1 MLALALGLLAGPER
15 ALAQRPIG
23 IDVSSYQ
30 GSGINWSSVKSS
42 GRTFAW
48 AKATEGTYYID
59 ADFTINEANA
69 KAAGVYIGAYHF
81 ARPDLDTGTAGADRE
96 AAYFWN
102 EAKNYLKGG
111 GVYLVPMLDFETSYG
126 SGASMS
132 AWINEWC
139 QDIKNYAAANNAAVC
154 NPVVYTDGSIASS
167 LTSPATNWPLDIADP
182 TCGNPQTTSAGV
194 SIGPWGFW
202 TFWQYCWSASV
213 PGVGSCD
220 VDVLNGNSTTLQAF
234 LISSTATDNASYVS
248 SSVPGTVNAGAAFTA
263 TVTMNNNGTT
273 AWTSSGSNP
282 YHLGTQS
289 PQDNTTWGL
298 SRVNLPSSP
307 INAGQNAA
315 FTINATAPT
324 TPGSYTFA
332 WKMVHDN
339 VEWFG
344 ATFSTTITVAAI
356 PPSITTQPANLTKNP
371 GQTATF
377 TVAATGTAP
386 LSYQWQMNGVNL
398 ANGGSISGATSATL
412 TISDVQLSDAA
423 NYSVVVSNAGG
434 TATSQ
439 QAALTVTSTPY
450 PTGSG
455 IGLEGQYFNN
465 LTLTGA
471 SLTRTD
477 AVVNFNWG
485 SSSPDPGVINIDQ
498 WSVRWSGQVQPLY
511 SQIYTFYTTTDDG
524 ARLWVNGVL
533 LIDKWVN
540 QSSTEW
546 SGAIS
551 LVAGQKY
558 SLQMDYYEN
567 TGVASAELSWS
578 RASQAKGII
587 PETQSYPAQPSGQN
601 GPIPGIYNTGVDNN
615 NVLLAAGAVDPHYQL
630 IASADSSYPGPNS
643 WVVNDGYP
651 MPPWLT
657 NGPSSKWIAPRNAQ
671 NIGNLPGNYTY
682 RLTFNLTGLQ
692 PNAAVINGNWALDNS
707 GVDILLNGVSTG
719 QSNTNG
725 FGVFSAFMIT
735 NGFLGGTNTLDF
747 VVNNAGSTTNPT
759 GLRVELSG
767 VTAQAFPAAIAAPP
781 QSQAVN
787 QGANVTFSVVGSGT
801 APLSYQWQFNG
812 ASISGATGTSYTLTN
827 VQPAEAGSYSTVV
840 SNAWGTA
847 TSAAALL
854 AVNVAPS
861 ITAQPQDQNA
871 NQGAGATFS
880 VVASGTAPLS
890 YQWRQNGV
898 GISGATDS
906 AYTPNNVQPAD
917 AGTYSVVVT
926 NIAGSVT
933 SSNAILTV
941 NLPPLITTQ
950 PQSQTIAQ
958 GATVTFTV
966 AATGTAPLSYQW
978 LLNGTGIPG
987 ASDTSYTRTNAQP
1000 ADAGSYAVAVIN
1012 VAGVAVSSNAVLTVN
1027 SPPSIS
1033 RQPVSVTVMPGGTA
1047 FFSVQV
1053 TDPFPLSYQ
1062 WEFNGTNLAGATGTS
1077 FTLTNVTAA
1086 NVGTYSAMVGNGFGF
1101 TASQGASLSLSTLA
1115 VSMDWNTVD
1124 GGGGVSTGG
1133 GWAFTGTSGQPDA
1146 GTLSGG
1152 AWTLQGGFWNGA
1164 IGKSPPVAYAAMFT
1178 RTANSPL
1185 TIPISSLLT
1194 NAVDPDGDP
1203 LSLVAVSAAS
1213 TNGAAITMDS
1223 NSVFYAPANPDPDLT
1238 DRFDYT
1244 VSDPFGG
1251 QASGPVLISV
1261 SGGSTNA
1268 PPTITGI
1275 LSLGDGNAQLNLL
1288 GSPNQWYYVQA
1299 ASNLAPPVAWVT
1311 IATNQA
1317 DASGVLQ
1324 YTDLGATNFITRF
1337 YRFAVP

>member
-1 MLALALGLLAGPER
+1 
-15 ALAQRPIG
+15 
-23 IDVSSYQ
+23 
-30 GSGINWSSVKSS
+30 
-42 GRTFAW
+42 
-48 AKATEGTYYID
+48 
-59 ADFTINEANA
+59 
-69 KAAGVYIGAYHF
+69 
-81 ARPDLDTGTAGADRE
+81 
-96 AAYFWN
+96 
-102 EAKNYLKGG
+102 
-111 GVYLVPMLDFETSYG
+111 
-126 SGASMS
+126 
-132 AWINEWC
+132 
-139 QDIKNYAAANNAAVC
+139 
-154 NPVVYTDGSIASS
+154 
-167 LTSPATNWPLDIADP
+167 
-182 TCGNPQTTSAGV
+182 
-194 SIGPWGFW
+194 
-202 TFWQYCWSASV
+202 
-213 PGVGSCD
+213 
-220 VDVLNGNSTTLQAF
+220 
-234 LISSTATDNASYVS
+234 
-248 SSVPGTVNAGAAFTA
+248 
-263 TVTMNNNGTT
+263 
-273 AWTSSGSNP
+273 
-282 YHLGTQS
+282 
-289 PQDNTTWGL
+289 
-298 SRVNLPSSP
+298 
-307 INAGQNAA
+307 
-315 FTINATAPT
+315 
-324 TPGSYTFA
+324 
-332 WKMVHDN
+332 

-356 PPSITTQPANLTKNP
+356 PPSITTQPASQTKNP
-371 GQTATF
+371 GDTATF
-377 TVAATGTAP
+377 TVAASGTAP
-386 LSYQWQMNGVNL
+386 LSYQWQK
-398 ANGGSISGATSATL
+398 NGGNISGATSATL

-423 NYSVVVSNAGG
+423 NYAVVVSNAGG

-439 QAALTVTSTPY
+439 SAALTVTSTPY

-465 LTLTGA
+465 LTLTDA

-477 AVVNFNWG
+477 AFVNFNWG
-485 SSSPDPGVINIDQ
+485 AGSPDPGIINTDQ
-498 WSVRWSGQVQPLY
+498 FSVRWSGQVQPLY

-578 RASQAKGII
+578 SASQAKGII

-630 IASADSSYPGPNS
+630 TASADSSYPGPNS

-657 NGPSSKWIAPRNAQ
+657 NGPDSKWIAPRNAQ

-682 RLTFNLTGLQ
+682 RLIFNLTGLQ

-767 VTAQAFPAAIAAPP
+767 VTAQAFPAAIATPP
-781 QSQAVN
+781 QSQTVN

-801 APLSYQWQFNG
+801 APLNYQWQFNG
-812 ASISGATGTSYTLTN
+812 ASISGATGTSYTLTS
-827 VQPAEAGSYSTVV
+827 VQPAEAGSYSAVV
-840 SNAWGTA
+840 SNAWGSA

-854 AVNVAPS
+854 AVSVPPS

-880 VVASGTAPLS
+880 VVASGTALLS

-898 GISGATDS
+898 GISGATGS
-906 AYTPNNVQPAD
+906 TYAPNNVQPAD

-926 NIAGSVT
+926 NTAGSVT

-941 NLPPLITTQ
+941 NLPPSITTQ

-958 GATVTFTV
+958 GTTATFTV

-1027 SPPSIS
+1027 SPPSIG
-1033 RQPVSVTVMPGGTA
+1033 RQPASLTVLPGGTA
-1047 FFSVQV
+1047 SFSVQV
-1053 TDPFPLSYQ
+1053 TDPFPLTYQ
-1062 WEFNGTNLAGATGTS
+1062 WEFNGTNLAGATGTGLA
-1077 FTLTNVTAA
+1077 LTNVTTT
-1086 NVGTYSAMVGNGFGF
+1086 NVGTYSVIVGNGFGF

-1115 VSMDWNTVD
+1115 ARMDWNTVD

-1133 GWAFTGTSGQPDA
+1133 GWAFTGTVGQPDA

-1164 IGKSPPVAYAAMFT
+1164 VGKSPPVAYAALFT

-1203 LSLVAVSAAS
+1203 LTLLAVDPTS
-1213 TNGAAITMDS
+1213 TNGAAITLDS
-1223 NSVFYAPANPDPDLT
+1223 NSVFYYPVSPDPNLADQ
-1238 DRFDYT
+1238 FGYT
-1244 VSDPFGG
+1244 VSDAFGG

-1261 SGGSTNA
+1261 VVGTTNTP

-1275 LSLGDGNAQLNLL
+1275 LSLGNGSAQLELL
-1288 GSPNQWYYVQA
+1288 GSPYQWYCVQT

-1324 YTDLGATNFITRF
+1324 YTDSGATNFTTRF